1 MRRQLITMRMGM
13 RCMLGR
19 ENRLF
24 NGFMRG
30 MRKGVIGRMMPGILK
45 MTFPVLAGS
54 GFEARGCIGFL
65 RLLCTSR

>member
-1 MRRQLITMRMGM
+1 MGMGM
-13 RCMLGR
+13 RRMLGR
-19 ENRLF
+19 ENWLF

-30 MRKGVIGRMMPGILK
+30 MRKGMIGRMMSGIFK

-54 GFEARGCIGFL
+54 GFEARGCTGFL